1 MSSVET
7 QGSTIEE
14 AVATALAQLQAERDQ
29 VEIEIIAQATKGFL
43 GIGGKKARVRAT
55 LRSSL
60 APQELEPESIAV
72 APTERPASRRPV
84 SSASDIQPAPVSKE
98 TGEKACQALTETLRL
113 MGTEVPVSLDVQG
126 PEAVINL
133 EETLGGLLVGRKG
146 QTLDALEYLLNRMI
160 TRGDEEEA
168 HLVLDAEGY
177 RERRRQS
184 LESLALRL
192 GERAKRRRKTV
203 TLNPLSPRDR
213 RVVHL
218 VLEDDPLVN
227 TQSVGRGHLRR
238 LSIVPENGSN
248 AHRDR
253 PRSAE
258 RPRGA
263 ARS

>member
-1 MSSVET
+1 MTAVET
-7 QGSTIEE
+7 QGLTIEE
-14 AVATALAQLQAERDQ
+14 AVASALAQLHAERHQ

-43 GIGGKKARVRAT
+43 GIGRKKARVRAT

-60 APQELEPESIAV
+60 APQELEPESTTLDPSEQ
-72 APTERPASRRPV
+72 PTRRRSI
-84 SSASDIQPAPVSKE
+84 SSASDAQPAPVSKE

-113 MGTEVPVSLDVQG
+113 MGMEVPVSLDVQG
-126 PEAVINL
+126 AEAVINIDD
-133 EETLGGLLVGRKG
+133 TVGGLLIGRKG
-146 QTLDALEYLLNRMI
+146 QTLDALEYLLNRMVA
-160 TRGDEEEA
+160 RGDEEEA

-227 TQSVGRGHLRR
+227 TRSVGRGYLRR
-238 LSIVPENGSN
+238 LSIVPENGGTI
-248 AHRDR
+248 RRER
-253 PRSAE
+253 PRSA
-258 RPRGA
+258 

>member
-1 MSSVET
+1 MTAVET
-7 QGSTIEE
+7 QGLTIEE
-14 AVATALAQLQAERDQ
+14 AVASALAQLHAERHQ

-43 GIGGKKARVRAT
+43 GIGRKKARVRAT

-60 APQELEPESIAV
+60 APQELEPESTTLDPSEQ
-72 APTERPASRRPV
+72 PTRRRSI
-84 SSASDIQPAPVSKE
+84 SSASDAQPAPVSKE

-113 MGTEVPVSLDVQG
+113 MGMEVSVSLDVQG
-126 PEAVINL
+126 AEAVINIDD
-133 EETLGGLLVGRKG
+133 TVGGLLIGRKG
-146 QTLDALEYLLNRMI
+146 QTLDALEYLINRVVA
-160 TRGDEEEA
+160 RGDEEEA

-227 TQSVGRGHLRR
+227 TRSVGRGYLRR
-238 LSIVPENGSN
+238 LSIVPENGGTI
-248 AHRDR
+248 RRER
-253 PRSAE
+253 PRSA
-258 RPRGA
+258 